1 MSKEL
6 NELRIQQARGTRE
19 TSTGSST
26 SAHSREGSSS
36 VTQPTEAGY
45 NENFDFSEQTVQIG
59 GVAVASETAVEAFKI
74 FAARIHPQLPILGS
88 ISINDIYRSSPL
100 LFWVIIIVVSSH
112 TTIPTDEHL
121 YNAIALPFQNMLR
134 SEAMKAPLPISK
146 IQALLFMCMWP
157 MPIDSQPKDPSW
169 LYCGMAVNSAIY
181 MGLHRFGPPPTSRG
195 LGTPAGTRLER
206 ILTWLGC
213 FYVSGTLAMHLG
225 VPSMINTSAD
235 LSLLTSKLSEF
246 SIPQDF
252 AAEVRLQAI
261 FADFTNVLSHSAN
274 NGGAIDSSILHL
286 LDHELENL
294 KAQYPDQWAHKL
306 EYNSLVGKIHIYAWV
321 VSRDHTKRTTR
332 DIMLKLCLSTSIR
345 IVHLANRHF
354 KDEEESTPDTPEL
367 ARLSPVLRFRSMAKT
382 YFKGI
387 AFITAF
393 LLRYFS
399 LNTSATG
406 EEQQLAANHVVI
418 AHAIMK
424 SCSLYPTDEYGRAAR
439 TFEELCQQTP
449 IFVDTQSERTHVGM
463 AARTLIQSMKAAILP
478 RTATPLLASNECLIP
493 ATLPIAP
500 TTATG
505 PPRTMSPSAFVGGG
519 MAQPLDLDPFSNDM
533 GFLGQYWNNPFDA
546 FFEQP

>member
-19 TSTGSST
+19 MSTGSST

-36 VTQPTEAGY
+36 VAQSTEAGY
-45 NENFDFSEQTVQIG
+45 TENFDFVEHTIQIG
-59 GVAVASETAVEAFKI
+59 GVAVASETAIEAFKI

-88 ISINDIYRSSPL
+88 IHINDIYKSSPL
-100 LFWVIIIVVSSH
+100 LFWAIIVVVSSH
-112 TTIPTDEHL
+112 TTIPSDEHL
-121 YNAIALPFQNMLR
+121 YNEIAVPFQDMLR
-134 SEAMKAPLPISK
+134 SEALKAPLPLSK

-157 MPIDSQPKDPSW
+157 MPINSQPKDPSW
-169 LYCGMAVNSAIY
+169 LYCGMAVNSAVY

-195 LGTPAGTRLER
+195 LGTPAGSRLER
-206 ILTWLGC
+206 IMTWLGC
-213 FYVSGTLAMHLG
+213 FYVSGALAMHLG

-235 LSLLTSKLSEF
+235 VSLLTSKLSEF
-246 SIPQDF
+246 SIPPDF
-252 AAEVRLQAI
+252 AAEVKLQAV
-261 FADFTNVLSHSAN
+261 FADFTNVLTHSAN

-286 LDHELENL
+286 LDRELENL

-306 EYNSLVGKIHIYAWV
+306 EYSSLVGKIHIYAWV
-321 VSRDHTKRTTR
+321 VSRDYTKRTTR

-367 ARLSPVLRFRSMAKT
+367 LRLSPVLRFRSLPKT
-382 YFKGI
+382 YFKGV

-399 LNTSATG
+399 LNTSATA

-418 AHAIMK
+418 AHAIIK
-424 SCSLYPTDEYGRAAR
+424 SCSLYPMDEFGRAAR
-439 TFEELCQQTP
+439 TFEELCQQAP

-463 AARTLIQSMKAAILP
+463 AARTLIHAMKSTMSA
-478 RTATPLLASNECLIP
+478 RTPTPLLSSNECLIP
-493 ATLPIAP
+493 VTLPAAP
-500 TTATG
+500 TVAG
-505 PPRTMSPSAFVGGG
+505 PPDTNSPEAFVSGG
-519 MAQPLDLDPFSNDM
+519 MGQSLDLDPFTNDM
-533 GFLGQYWNNPFDA
+533 GFLGQYWNNPFDG
-546 FFEQP
+546 FFEQS